1 MLKSYIMIYIHI
13 ILSAL
18 YSLMGLLWG
27 YWIINTDKTEIYFLS
42 LKVNLDLCYIGL
54 LIVGLILFL
63 ASMRNQCEQ
72 IKKLQILKLSVAIN
86 TLMIVMWSIC
96 WLDNILLLGCLGSVF
111 FFVIYFLLYIVKCL
125 L

>member
-1 MLKSYIMIYIHI
+1 MIYIHI